1 MVAASKLTP
10 TKKLHTL
17 TPWDGKTHC
26 FPYFD
31 KNVQQLTSTY
41 GITFITEA
49 GLALFAYYVQKRDDA
64 RIAGVPLAFNE
75 KIHEWTDCNI
85 TPVQLV
91 ELNTHFKLR
100 LQGNST
106 TKLQ

>member
-17 TPWDGKTHC
+17 TPWDWKSHG
-26 FPYFD
+26 FPDFNED
-31 KNVQQLTSTY
+31 VQQLTSTY
-41 GITFITEA
+41 WITFITEA
-49 GLALFAYYVQKRDDA
+49 GQALFAYYVQKRDYA
-64 RIAGVPLAFNE
+64 RIAGVPFND
-75 KIHEWTDCNI
+75 KIHEWTDSTI

-91 ELNTHFKLR
+91 ELNSHFKLR